1 MRVLQR
7 QQRWID
13 YTGLN
18 LIRIVIGSYFMAISL
33 GLISGIAPP
42 VLFLSFTDPT
52 TADLI
57 GTILLFS
64 ITALFMVGVYLRLTS
79 LMLAIF
85 VFSSSIAQNFVLT
98 DATLIEPFWRDL
110 TLVCAILLSYTCLKR
125 TELSRAAL
133 VWRRTTPRLKSSQT
147 VMPRRVTSNTTGSER
162 GAFAASYNASLK
174 PLMQRNTPSVTAVPD
189 STRPQPLAPDT
200 PQTPPARPK
209 LVAERIPESSEAEVE
224 NIFAAL

>member
-1 MRVLQR
+1 MLQR

-33 GLISGIAPP
+33 GLITGISPP
-42 VLFLSFTDPT
+42 ALFLSFTDPK

-64 ITALFMVGVYLRLTS
+64 ITVCFMLGLFLRMTS

-85 VFSSSIAQNFVLT
+85 VLSSSVVQNFVHAET
-98 DATLIEPFWRDL
+98 ALIEPFWRDL

-133 VWRRTTPRLKSSQT
+133 VWRRSTPRLKSNQT
-147 VMPRRVTSNTTGSER
+147 VIPRRVTTAVTGSDR
-162 GAFAASYNASLK
+162 SVSPTTYNATLK
-174 PLMQRNTPSVTAVPD
+174 PLMKRGASPVPAK
-189 STRPQPLAPDT
+189 PA
-200 PQTPPARPK
+200 TPPV
-209 LVAERIPESSEAEVE
+209 LVASAATCKPDAAALPRVPKQHEPEVE